1 MNFKY
6 ELKETTMIVEIN
18 GELDDH
24 VAKSVR
30 EKLDFVLL
38 RKEVKNL
45 IVDLTGLTLMD
56 SAGIGLL
63 IGRYKTIKERKGQAL
78 LVLGPGNA
86 KKVLKMSGILNL
98 FREAKSLNDALESVG
113 LTSMA

>member
-1 MNFKY
+1 MNFNV
-6 ELKETTMIVEIN
+6 ELKENTMIVEIG

-30 EKLDFVLL
+30 DKLDFVLL
-38 RKEVKNL
+38 RKEVRNL
-45 IVDLTGLTLMD
+45 IFDLSGLTLMD

-63 IGRYKTIKERKGQAL
+63 IGRYKTIKERKGQAVI
-78 LVLGPGNA
+78 VLGEGNA
-86 KKVLKMSGILNL
+86 KKILKMSGILNL
-98 FREAKSLNDALESVG
+98 FKEAASLSDAYEKIG